1 MGGVLSL
8 RMSTE
13 VSIEQL
19 LRWRLARAQADAP
32 PQPCVAQL
40 LAWAQPWWERYPE
53 RFQYALQSLMA
64 LDRQVATEKS
74 QSRYPGAVSPV
85 PTLIV
90 RANEQVH
97 ACLYIVDIELRDGQ
111 LHLRFALNADANL
124 GEDRFKVT
132 FISSSKPVLFAEAT
146 RLVNTEYRLDA
157 EVPSE
162 LAEQWAS
169 FKPPD
174 PTPFRWI
181 LCPNQNDT

>member
-19 LRWRLARAQADAP
+19 LRWRLACAQADAP

-53 RFQYALQSLMA
+53 RFQHALQTLMA
-64 LDRQVATEKS
+64 LEGEVATDMS
-74 QSRYPGAVSPV
+74 QPCYPGALSPV

-90 RANEQVH
+90 RATEQIH
-97 ACLYIVDIELRDGQ
+97 ASVYINAFDLRDAQ

-124 GEDRFKVT
+124 VEDRSEVT

-157 EVPSE
+157 EIPSE
-162 LAEQWAS
+162 LTEQWAS
-169 FKPPD
+169 IKATD
-174 PTPFRWI
+174 PMPFRWI
-181 LCPNQNDT
+181 LCPK